1 CDPAPFYIFDEIDAN
16 LDAAHRSSL
25 AQALSPPLPQRHPN
39 PSPTPTMIERQ
50 ASRVNEESGDP
61 EPTQRVTLEAHAL
74 VFITTTFR
82 PELIHTGDKFYG
94 VTHRNKAST
103 IKSISKADALRI
115 ISEDQNRQRQ
125 HA

>member
-1 CDPAPFYIFDEIDAN
+1 MPPPPPEG
-16 LDAAHRSSL
+16 RP
-25 AQALSPPLPQRHPN
+25 SPPAR
-39 PSPTPTMIERQ
+39 R
-50 ASRVNEESGDP
+50 
-61 EPTQRVTLEAHAL
+61 
-74 VFITTTFR
+74 FITTTFR